1 MGSAGLRQQTAREAM
16 SDDGPLEILGRQ
28 LPADADRPLPPILE
42 GRQTAEVEALAD
54 QFFTGLEQL
63 FETWVR
69 RRSSS
74 QTQRAYRRDIMA
86 FVEWMGWRW
95 PEDSIRFLSVSVS
108 QVQAYRQFCTEH
120 YAPKTV
126 NRRVCSLSAWYKFLA
141 AAAAEIRLPI
151 QVPNPAHAQFIPRSR
166 ADAEKPTK
174 ELSVGAV
181 RKLLALVEGDDP
193 VAWRDR
199 AMLYLFFFSGARI
212 GAIAALQVDDFDYD
226 AEGGSQLLLHEKGD
240 LIRSIGFHQTGA
252 NVVFEYVRRC
262 GLEDGPLLRRSAA
275 PRSRDL
281 GDEGLSVTSIRNRL
295 KSLYVDLEGGE
306 KFTPHSARATVATLL
321 LDGGTDLAKVQE
333 LLGHRSIETTR
344 EYDKRRMGKRQ
355 SASHELPY

>member
-1 MGSAGLRQQTAREAM
+1 MAK
-16 SDDGPLEILGRQ
+16 DGHLEIMGQQ
-28 LPADADRPLPPILE
+28 LPAIADRPLPPILQ
-42 GRQTAEVEALAD
+42 GRQTAEVEVLTH
-54 QFFTGLEQL
+54 QFFSGLEQL
-63 FETWVR
+63 FETWVQ
-69 RRSSS
+69 RRSSK

-86 FVEWMGWRW
+86 FVEWMGWQW
-95 PEDSIRFLSVSVS
+95 PRDAVRFLSVSVS
-108 QVQAYRQFCTEH
+108 QVQQYRTYCADH

-126 NRRVCSLSAWYKFLA
+126 NRRLCSLSAWYKFLG
-141 AAAAEIRLPI
+141 AAAAEIRLPV
-151 QVPNPAHAQFIPRSR
+151 QVPNPAHAQFVPRGR

-174 ELSVGAV
+174 ELGVGAV
-181 RKLLALVEGDDP
+181 RKLLALVEDDDP

-212 GAIAALQVDDFDYD
+212 GAIAALQVEDFHHDP
-226 AEGGSQLLLHEKGD
+226 EGGSELLLHEKGGV
-240 LIRSIGFHQTGA
+240 IRQIGFHQTGA
-252 NVVFEYVRRC
+252 DVVREYVQRC

-281 GDEGLSVTSIRNRL
+281 GLAGLSVTSIRKRL
-295 KSLYVDLEGGE
+295 KGLYVELDGGE
-306 KFTPHSARATVATLL
+306 RFTPHSARATVATLL